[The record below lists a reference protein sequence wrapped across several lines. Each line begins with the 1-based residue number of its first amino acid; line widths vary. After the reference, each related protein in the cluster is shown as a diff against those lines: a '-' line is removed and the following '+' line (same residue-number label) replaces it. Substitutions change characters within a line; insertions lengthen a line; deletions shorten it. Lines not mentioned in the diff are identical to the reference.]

1 MPSEPGKPVTLT
13 PHERGMLRTVLWQK
27 SEAVP
32 AYVEVSYDPGP
43 WAQYAA
49 AFQKEHRL
57 LISPLLP
64 LFAWHLVRI
73 AVSEPNI
80 NATIGGN
87 ERHVYDHVNLGFTV
101 QSGSNL
107 YVVVAREAETMES
120 AAFVRSLGQLQR
132 SAMRNELKPGEVSGA
147 TIGFSS
153 MARWP
158 VTRHVPVLLSHT
170 ALMIAHA
177 APVGGA
183 ACLGATYDHRAL
195 TGADV
200 VRILQTL
207 AYPPETEYNS

>member
-1 MPSEPGKPVTLT
+1 
-13 PHERGMLRTVLWQK
+13 
-27 SEAVP
+27 
-32 AYVEVSYDPGP
+32 
-43 WAQYAA
+43 
-49 AFQKEHRL
+49 
-57 LISPLLP
+57 
-64 LFAWHLVRI
+64 
-73 AVSEPNI
+73 
-80 NATIGGN
+80 
-87 ERHVYDHVNLGFTV
+87 V